1 MDFYF
6 FAKWAS
12 FVCFLIAALLHIG
25 FFVVESILYQRPE
38 GYKLFRV
45 PKEQHEATKLW
56 ALNQGYYNLFLAL
69 GTFWG
74 LKYVLEKQVM
84 LAGVLT
90 SFCGFFM
97 MGAGFVLWFSAPHLR
112 RGALLQIVP
121 PLLGFLFLAVHVLH
135 F

>member
-12 FVCFLIAALLHIG
+12 FFCFLLSALLHVG
-25 FFVVESILYQRPE
+25 FFVVESILFQKAE
-38 GYKLFRV
+38 GYKLFRL
-45 PKEQHEATKLW
+45 PKEQHEAVKIW

-97 MGAGFVLWFSAPHLR
+97 IGAGLVLWFSAPHLR
-112 RGALLQIVP
+112 RGALLQILP